1 MPPELRTFHLS
12 VVTIRNCPVYPDP
25 AAGPVPVVTLMDP
38 IPFGI
43 AHHRGLFAA
52 DMNCLRVQ
60 AHMRGVSEH
69 AAA

>member
-1 MPPELRTFHLS
+1 M
-12 VVTIRNCPVYPDP
+12 
-25 AAGPVPVVTLMDP
+25 PVVTLMDP